1 MNVPIKYLP
10 KHISKKDK
18 KTIVN
23 ELKKSRKAYKKNNY
37 YTRKHI
43 SSYKSKPSQHNLHVI
58 EEKYN
63 ILLFQNGFAGLVY
76 SK

>member
-23 ELKKSRKAYKKNNY
+23 ELKKSRKAYKKNN
-37 YTRKHI
+37 I
-43 SSYKSKPSQHNLHVI
+43 
-58 EEKYN
+58 
-63 ILLFQNGFAGLVY
+63 
-76 SK
+76 